1 MGFEEG
7 EEEANGQFSVLDDQ
21 ALIGQNCTA
30 ILKCYNATCSFT
42 VFRGERPAFRVF
54 FSALTG
60 IISHLAICICICI
73 CFHICVNLSG
83 VLLHE
88 VPRQNQLAARQ
99 PGLSNKTRPIRRQT
113 NKNEHFLAHR
123 QLICTASSGH
133 RLALG
138 IVEGGHLL
146 FHWKHSGRF
155 LAVAADQWRG

>member
-1 MGFEEG
+1 MLFYC
-7 EEEANGQFSVLDDQ
+7 FP
-21 ALIGQNCTA
+21 
-30 ILKCYNATCSFT
+30 
-42 VFRGERPAFRVF
+42 GERPAFRVF

-60 IISHLAICICICI
+60 IISHHAICICI

-88 VPRQNQLAARQ
+88 VMWSPTKRRQNQLKIAARQ

-113 NKNEHFLAHR
+113 NKKEHFLAHR

-146 FHWKHSGRF
+146 FHWKHPGRF

>member
-1 MGFEEG
+1 ML
-7 EEEANGQFSVLDDQ
+7 Q
-21 ALIGQNCTA
+21 
-30 ILKCYNATCSFT
+30 CYLLFYCFP
-42 VFRGERPAFRVF
+42 GERPAFRVF

-60 IISHLAICICICI
+60 IISHHAICICI

-88 VPRQNQLAARQ
+88 VMWSPTKRRQNQLKIAARQ
-99 PGLSNKTRPIRRQT
+99 PVLSNKTRPIRRIRQT